1 MKITTCKSFS
11 KFSEIAS
18 LRYDVYCKEQKKEHI
33 KGIDHNSKKISDQ
46 FDFTNPIILYAEDNN
61 ELVGTLRYRSFK
73 LNKFYK
79 DKYKLRETSY
89 NLKYSEIDLFII
101 RNDYRK
107 SKVAFLLA
115 SEIFRLA
122 LRNETN
128 VGLIEV
134 ELFLEKFYHRLGFK
148 TIRKIKYN
156 YGTRVQMF
164 LNLSNHKHL
173 IEVKSPFV
181 KHIDNLNN
189 EINQSCIHDKH
200 ILSH

>member
-61 ELVGTLRYRSFK
+61 ELVGTLRYRSFP
-73 LNKFYK
+73 LTNFYK
-79 DKYKLRETSY
+79 EKYQLRDSSHQI
-89 NLKYSEIDLFII
+89 KYSEVDLFIV
-101 RNDYRK
+101 RQDYRK
-107 SKVAFLLA
+107 SRTALLLA
-115 SEIFRLA
+115 SEIYYLG
-122 LRNETN
+122 LSTSTN
-128 VGLIEV
+128 ICLIEV
-134 ELFLEKFYHRLGFK
+134 ESFLEKFYHRLGFK
-148 TIRKIKYN
+148 SSRVICYD
-156 YGTRVQMF
+156 YGTRVQMY
-164 LNLSNHKHL
+164 LNLWDYKHL

-181 KHIDNLNN
+181 KHLDNFNN
-189 EINQSCIHDKH
+189 DINHSCINDEH